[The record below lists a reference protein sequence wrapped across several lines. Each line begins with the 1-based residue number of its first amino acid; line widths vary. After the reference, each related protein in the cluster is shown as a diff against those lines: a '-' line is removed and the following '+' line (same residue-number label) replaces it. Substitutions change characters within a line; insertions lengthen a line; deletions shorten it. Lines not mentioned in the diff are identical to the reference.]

1 VTVQELARSCLSEQQ
16 KSARADSAQNSKE
29 GRALQPVS
37 LELLMLTAMILI
49 CSVANTPNI
58 ADCSR
63 ANALDVL
70 WLPELFSNPVT
81 CFMHG
86 QAYVAGS
93 AVGRDL
99 TENERV
105 KVVCLRKQVAV
116 GGEAAVVKS
125 NGPALP

>member
-1 VTVQELARSCLSEQQ
+1 
-16 KSARADSAQNSKE
+16 
-29 GRALQPVS
+29 
-37 LELLMLTAMILI
+37 MLTAMVLI

-63 ANALDVL
+63 APSMSFGYLSCSRTRSRASCMGR
-70 WLPELFSNPVT
+70 P
-81 CFMHG
+81 
-86 QAYVAGS
+86 YVAGS

>member
-1 VTVQELARSCLSEQQ
+1 
-16 KSARADSAQNSKE
+16 
-29 GRALQPVS
+29 
-37 LELLMLTAMILI
+37 MLTAMILI

-99 TENERV
+99 TESERV